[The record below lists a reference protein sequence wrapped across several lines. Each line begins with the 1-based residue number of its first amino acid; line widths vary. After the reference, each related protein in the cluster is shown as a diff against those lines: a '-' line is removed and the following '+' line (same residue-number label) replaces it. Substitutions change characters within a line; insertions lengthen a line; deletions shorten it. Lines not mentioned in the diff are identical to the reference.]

1 MTSCIEQLKASGA
14 EKVYAWTTHAVF
26 DEKAPARIENCKG
39 LEYLLISNTI
49 SGNGGN
55 NNDNNKNNNSSND
68 KNNNHRSKDSKIR
81 SLNIAPLLAEAIAR
95 SLQNQSISGIL
106 NLDAM
111 SPSGGRKDEK

>member
-26 DEKAPARIENCKG
+26 DEKAPERIENCKG

-49 SGNGGN
+49 SWNGGN
-55 NNDNNKNNNSSND
+55 NNNNNNNNNNID
-68 KNNNHRSKDSKIR
+68 NNNNHRSKDSKIR
-81 SLNIAPLLAEAIAR
+81 SLNIAPLVAEAIAR

-106 NLDAM
+106 NLDAI
-111 SPSGGRKDEK
+111 SPGGGRKDEK